1 VRESREEMNH
11 EQRGLLGGTY
21 AAKEAKA
28 SMRAEKAQ
36 VRAETTRMRAEID
49 EALHELRE
57 SVDELR
63 DMLAEELR
71 ATLGKER

>member
-1 VRESREEMNH
+1 
-11 EQRGLLGGTY
+11 
-21 AAKEAKA
+21 
-28 SMRAEKAQ
+28 
-36 VRAETTRMRAEID
+36 MRAEID